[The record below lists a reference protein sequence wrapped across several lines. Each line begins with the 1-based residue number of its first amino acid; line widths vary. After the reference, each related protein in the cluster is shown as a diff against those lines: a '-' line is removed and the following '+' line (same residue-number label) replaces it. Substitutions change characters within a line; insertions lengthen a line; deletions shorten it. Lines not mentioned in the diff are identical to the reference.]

1 MNTQPERSA
10 EVLVRDVV
18 RTVVADCAPEEAV
31 VVEGL
36 LRYSDAEVLAR
47 LRRRGHGR
55 DPLGFGLADVVPLVA
70 PLLWLTLESV
80 RQKLADA
87 AVDRAARGSASLW
100 RRMRRRKAKPGTIP
114 PLTREQ
120 QAMVRQMVLDAA
132 AEAGLSPILAKRI
145 ADGVVAG
152 LALAEPGESH
162 GEADVRETP

>member
-1 MNTQPERSA
+1 M
-10 EVLVRDVV
+10 
-18 RTVVADCAPEEAV
+18 
-31 VVEGL
+31 VEGL

-70 PLLWLTLESV
+70 PLLWLTLESA
-80 RQKLADA
+80 RQRLADA

-100 RRMRRRKAKPGTIP
+100 RRVRRRKAQPEIIP

-132 AEAGLSPILAKRI
+132 AEAGLSPSRARRI

-152 LALAEPGESH
+152 LALAEPGESP
-162 GEADVRETP
+162 GDADVRETR

>member
-1 MNTQPERSA
+1 MNTQSECST

-18 RTVVADCAPEEAV
+18 RRVVADCAPEEAV

-36 LRYSDAEVLAR
+36 LCYSDAEVLAR

-70 PLLWLTLESV
+70 PLLWLTLESA

-87 AVDRAARGSASLW
+87 AVDQAVRGSASLW
-100 RRMRRRKAKPGTIP
+100 RRIRRRKAKPATIP

-120 QAMVRQMVLDAA
+120 QAMVRRMVLDAA
-132 AEAGLSPILAKRI
+132 AEAGLSESRAKRI

-152 LALAEPGESH
+152 LALAEPGESG
-162 GEADVRETP
+162 GEADVRETR